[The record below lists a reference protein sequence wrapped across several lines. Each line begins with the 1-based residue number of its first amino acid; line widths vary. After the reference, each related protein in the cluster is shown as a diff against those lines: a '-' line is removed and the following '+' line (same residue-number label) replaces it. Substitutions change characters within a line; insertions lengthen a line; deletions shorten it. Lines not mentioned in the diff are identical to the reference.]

1 MYKILDW
8 TPFYMLT
15 ASLEISICINLWK
28 SFFVCLFKLNKAM
41 PVAFFTFHLRMFPAK
56 DERRGFSHHMLQN
69 KDEAWLRWVVRGGS
83 GRKVCP
89 GSSAETQ
96 RDQLG
101 WRGWIRP
108 FIEPNERA
116 PAGAWMRVGP
126 SAPHRRVQ
134 TSDLENYPGSTSG
147 QLSQQQDGVC
157 MVTSRF
163 NQCLAASHTEPNST
177 FALKEVC
184 VKSDSWD
191 IALFSYIG
199 ELPGLSCV

>member
-1 MYKILDW
+1 
-8 TPFYMLT
+8 MLS
-15 ASLEISICINLWK
+15 ANDESL
-28 SFFVCLFKLNKAM
+28 SF
-41 PVAFFTFHLRMFPAK
+41 
-56 DERRGFSHHMLQN
+56 SYHMLRN

-157 MVTSRF
+157 TVNSRF
-163 NQCLAASHTEPNST
+163 NQCWQHLTQKKNST
-177 FALKEVC
+177 FALKEVW
-184 VKSDSWD
+184 VKLDLWGM
-191 IALFSYIG
+191 ALFFLKRGAARVVLCKNIQQFSPFLWD
-199 ELPGLSCV
+199 E

>member
-1 MYKILDW
+1 
-8 TPFYMLT
+8 MLP
-15 ASLEISICINLWK
+15 NK
-28 SFFVCLFKLNKAM
+28 S
-41 PVAFFTFHLRMFPAK
+41 
-56 DERRGFSHHMLQN
+56 
-69 KDEAWLRWVVRGGS
+69 EAWLRWVVRGGS

-89 GSSAETQ
+89 GSSAETR

-126 SAPHRRVQ
+126 SAPHRRAQ

-147 QLSQQQDGVC
+147 QLSQQQDEVC

-163 NQCLAASHTEPNST
+163 NQCLAASHTEQISIS
-177 FALKEVC
+177 ALKEVR
-184 VKSDSWD
+184 VKSASRDT
-191 IALFSYIG
+191 ALFLKGGGALPRIVLCENIQQLSPFLGG
-199 ELPGLSCV
+199 ERCCPLGFSTWENMCDIHKKFEALLDLRLNLQSFEIHLITRLLMRFP